1 MVPKK
6 KTPFAIVKN
15 RHGAFLVLC
24 GEVAL
29 CVHTERASSEAVRDA
44 LMKDFE
50 VPFYAACLPCGTKI
64 WKGAVGA
71 IINDAYGRES
81 SDYANV
87 CQLLWNKVKAARQ
100 ALNLI

>member
-1 MVPKK
+1 
-6 KTPFAIVKN
+6 
-15 RHGAFLVLC
+15 
-24 GEVAL
+24 
-29 CVHTERASSEAVRDA
+29 
-44 LMKDFE
+44 
-50 VPFYAACLPCGTKI
+50 
-64 WKGAVGA
+64 VGA